1 MLAAIEAEGEGVSV
15 SLFTRGKAGLS
26 GSSVISQTMLLVFEG
41 KESEREIFLSE
52 IYEAGG
58 RLNEPNLLEKL
69 IDEGSHAVK
78 KLQSYGVP
86 LSAGKISPNG
96 SRFYRIVKGR
106 SKDLT
111 SPLRKIVLSKD
122 IFLMEGF
129 DFIGFVKGA
138 DGEVGGGL
146 FFKNGEL
153 FLVKAKA
160 TVLASGGFA
169 RVYAYSD
176 NSIHTTG
183 ESLIF
188 ALDAGARLMDL
199 EFVQFYPY
207 WLVKPVWLGIYASL
221 FFHGAKLRNENGE
234 YFLNKY
240 PKAELETRDILARE
254 IFLQNKVFLDLSGL
268 SDETIRELNPL
279 LFRILKKY
287 GRDNLEVKP
296 VAHFTMGGIMIDER
310 CFTGVPGLFACGE
323 CVGGVHGANRVGGM
337 ALTECAVFGPIAGR
351 EASLYAKEADFAI
364 LNFDYVGFPKG
375 GEDTL
380 VDIERRLGYIA
391 WEYGG
396 IVRSGEGLVK
406 GLEELYHLKEAF
418 DRRNPSDL
426 GRWLRLKAIFELM
439 ELLLKASLERR
450 ESRGAHYRS
459 DYPCA
464 SDSWHKHICFKKE
477 MEKVSM
483 DLKGA

>member
-1 MLAAIEAEGEGVSV
+1 MEGLREIWETDVLVIGGGLAGMLAAIEAEGEGVSV

-160 TVLASGGFA
+160 TV
-169 RVYAYSD
+169 
-176 NSIHTTG
+176 
-183 ESLIF
+183 
-188 ALDAGARLMDL
+188 
-199 EFVQFYPY
+199 
-207 WLVKPVWLGIYASL
+207 
-221 FFHGAKLRNENGE
+221 
-234 YFLNKY
+234 
-240 PKAELETRDILARE
+240 
-254 IFLQNKVFLDLSGL
+254 
-268 SDETIRELNPL
+268 
-279 LFRILKKY
+279 
-287 GRDNLEVKP
+287 
-296 VAHFTMGGIMIDER
+296 
-310 CFTGVPGLFACGE
+310 
-323 CVGGVHGANRVGGM
+323 
-337 ALTECAVFGPIAGR
+337 
-351 EASLYAKEADFAI
+351 
-364 LNFDYVGFPKG
+364 
-375 GEDTL
+375 
-380 VDIERRLGYIA
+380 
-391 WEYGG
+391 
-396 IVRSGEGLVK
+396 
-406 GLEELYHLKEAF
+406 
-418 DRRNPSDL
+418 
-426 GRWLRLKAIFELM
+426 
-439 ELLLKASLERR
+439 
-450 ESRGAHYRS
+450 
-459 DYPCA
+459 
-464 SDSWHKHICFKKE
+464 
-477 MEKVSM
+477 
-483 DLKGA
+483 